1 MNPTVVMTPMGQA
14 NWSDPQKAKAMLD
27 RIPLG
32 RFAGELAGGLC
43 GRRGYGKAWQAA
55 SCPCALPILF
65 IEMDN
70 VVDAILFLL
79 SDRSSMTT
87 GCTLPVDGGFL
98 AT

>member
-1 MNPTVVMTPMGQA
+1 MTPMGQA

-32 RFAGELAGGLC
+32 RFAGKSGLC
-43 GRRGYGKAWQAA
+43 GQAEVSGGCRA
-55 SCPCALPILF
+55 APHLPPPT
-65 IEMDN
+65 EMDN

-79 SDRSSMTT
+79 SDCSSMTT
-87 GCTLPVDGGFL
+87 GATLPIDGGFL